1 MEDLFLSYPTSFE
14 LKELGFNEPC
24 FGKFTRSVYI
34 PGISED
40 KTYKLELEID
50 LNSTFDDNKN
60 ENFPTDWCSAP
71 TYQQAFRWFRM
82 EHNLICK
89 VDVTS
94 YGCPLNEQEFFC
106 EITSNRG
113 TASYEIFDTYEE
125 AELECLK
132 KLIEIVK
139 HNG

>member
-24 FGKFTRSVYI
+24 FGKFTSSVYI

-40 KTYKLELEID
+40 KTYKLELEIN

-71 TYQQAFRWFRM
+71 TYDQSFDWLLKIINKDVLFDSNKYSIRFDDVYYSLLLGGVVM
-82 EHNLICK
+82 FVFVTKEKVVIELIK
-89 VDVTS
+89 VLKGD
-94 YGCPLNEQEFFC
+94 
-106 EITSNRG
+106 
-113 TASYEIFDTYEE
+113 YE
-125 AELECLK
+125 
-132 KLIEIVK
+132 
-139 HNG
+139 

>member
-24 FGKFTRSVYI
+24 FGKFTSSVYI

-40 KTYKLELEID
+40 KTYKLELEIN

-71 TYQQAFRWFRM
+71 TYDQ
-82 EHNLICK
+82 
-89 VDVTS
+89 S
-94 YGCPLNEQEFFC
+94 
-106 EITSNRG
+106 
-113 TASYEIFDTYEE
+113 FDW
-125 AELECLK
+125 LLK
-132 KLIEIVK
+132 KINEGKSLNNLWGYKYDGLYLILFWGGMTMGVYQTKEEGVIELIKVLK
-139 HNG
+139 K